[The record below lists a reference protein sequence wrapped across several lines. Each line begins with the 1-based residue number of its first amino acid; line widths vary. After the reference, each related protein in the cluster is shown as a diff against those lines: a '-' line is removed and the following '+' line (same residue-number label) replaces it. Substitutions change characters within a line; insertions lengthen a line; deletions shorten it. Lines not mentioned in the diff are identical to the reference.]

1 MSEGIQKY
9 WGFISYSHRDR
20 QWGEWLHKA
29 IESYRV
35 PTRLAGTT
43 GRLGVVPKR
52 LFPIFRDRTELSA
65 GGGLDAALQQALAS
79 ARCFILICSPAAA
92 ASRWVNE
99 EILHFK
105 RLGGEARILCLIV
118 DGEPNASANGHPERE
133 CFPPAL
139 RYKLGADGELSD
151 IPAEPLAADLR
162 EQADGREHAKLKIIA
177 GLLGVGFDDL
187 KRRDLQTRNR
197 RLVILASISSA
208 VAAVTLALAVKAV
221 VAQRA
226 AERSRQ
232 QGEDLIG
239 FMLGDLRD
247 KLEPLGKLDIL
258 DAVGDKAMA
267 YFSAL
272 ADRNLT
278 DVALVARAK
287 ALRQIGDI
295 RIQQGRAAEAR
306 TPLASA
312 LALNQQLSNRYPND
326 PELIFETGQSEFSA
340 GYAAWRTSEF
350 DLALTHFQGYLEASQ
365 RLVAIDS
372 SNPKWQLE
380 VVYSLNNLGALASAQ
395 NQDNAALGYFQ
406 QSAQL
411 LRAIT
416 PQTDETRASLISN
429 LAWQGI
435 TLLYLDQVAESLS
448 VLREQAEISRK
459 AAAERPDDAG
469 EKLKLAYALSAL
481 ASTEIEA
488 GDPIPMLAVASEGL
502 RVLDP
507 LIANDKTNVEY
518 PLLAT
523 RFEYVRALAL
533 AAQQHWDEARKTNS
547 GNESALVA
555 LHQRNPLDTD
565 SSKTLLRSQLLAFDI
580 AMAQNQPDAAARAV
594 QLGLEAGGCIGDSVP
609 LADAVVLCAYGQ
621 LKRLELAVNAGAS
634 SDADNARNAI
644 ATLLE
649 KLGAD
654 NPQIRLRDIRAR
666 VQFLNGETDAGLA
679 TLSDI
684 LLSGYR
690 PLSLTQL
697 LRRHCSGDIEPPN
710 PEHCSAAILD
720 R

>member
-1 MSEGIQKY
+1 
-9 WGFISYSHRDR
+9 
-20 QWGEWLHKA
+20 
-29 IESYRV
+29 
-35 PTRLAGTT
+35 
-43 GRLGVVPKR
+43 
-52 LFPIFRDRTELSA
+52 
-65 GGGLDAALQQALAS
+65 
-79 ARCFILICSPAAA
+79 
-92 ASRWVNE
+92 
-99 EILHFK
+99 
-105 RLGGEARILCLIV
+105 
-118 DGEPNASANGHPERE
+118 
-133 CFPPAL
+133 
-139 RYKLGADGELSD
+139 
-151 IPAEPLAADLR
+151 
-162 EQADGREHAKLKIIA
+162 
-177 GLLGVGFDDL
+177 
-187 KRRDLQTRNR
+187 
-197 RLVILASISSA
+197 
-208 VAAVTLALAVKAV
+208 V

-312 LALNQQLSNRYPND
+312 LALNQQLSNRHPND

-435 TLLYLDQVAESLS
+435 TLLYLDQVAASLS

-609 LADAVVLCAYGQ
+609 PADAVVLCAYGQ